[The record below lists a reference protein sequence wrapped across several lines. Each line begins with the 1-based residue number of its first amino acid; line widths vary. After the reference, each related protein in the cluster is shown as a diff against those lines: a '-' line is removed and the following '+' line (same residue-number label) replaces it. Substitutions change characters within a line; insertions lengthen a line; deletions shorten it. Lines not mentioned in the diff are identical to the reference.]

1 MLNFRWLQD
10 EKIELASAKH
20 SKIDIESE
28 VKVLNLRWLQNRK
41 IFVTSERRS
50 APPTLFKGTIS
61 LTPVFQTA
69 GEVLFQI
76 SSEGD

>member
-10 EKIELASAKH
+10 KKIELASAKH

-41 IFVTSERRS
+41 TSERSS
-50 APPTLFKGTIS
+50 AGGLTKGWKSIC
-61 LTPVFQTA
+61 
-69 GEVLFQI
+69 G
-76 SSEGD
+76 